1 MAVVIVTAADDL
13 VAELARRGF
22 EPLDEDGPDLIY
34 AGRLPGCPPGCT
46 RFHAPLT
53 TPRVVCPTC
62 GQVTSAR
69 ELGSL
74 GPGLTEQDE
83 RNRRGRLLWAAV
95 TYAGCGWPVFPTE
108 GKRPLAAAAPH
119 GLRSATT
126 DLTTARSWWQ
136 RWPDAGVA
144 IVTGAVSGLVV
155 VDVDGD
161 EGVAALK
168 ALEAEHGALPRTRL
182 AQTGGGGWHLLFAH
196 PGVEVRNS
204 AGRLGPGLDVRG
216 DGGYVIAPPSPHPSG
231 STYRWIRKREPLPA
245 PEWLLTS
252 MRPPAT
258 APRPHAVPAAS
269 VRASTP
275 WATAAL
281 RGEVE
286 AVAGAQPGTRN
297 ATLNAAGFRLGQ
309 LVGEGLLDEQDVVH
323 ALLDAATACG
333 LPDGEARR
341 TLLDRPGSPGA
352 VSAGQAH
359 PRRSAAA

>member
-13 VAELARRGF
+13 TAELARRGF

-53 TPRVVCPTC
+53 TPRLVCPTC
-62 GQVTSAR
+62 GRVVGAR

-74 GPGLTEQDE
+74 GPGLTEQDD
-83 RNRRGRLLWAAV
+83 RNRRGHLLWAAV
-95 TYAGCGWPVFPTE
+95 AYVGRGWPVFPTQ
-108 GKRPLAAAAPH
+108 GKRPLATAAPN
-119 GLRSATT
+119 GLHSATT
-126 DLTTARSWWQ
+126 DLATVRSWWR

-144 IVTGAVSGLVV
+144 IVTGAASRLVV

-161 EGVAALK
+161 HGVAALK
-168 ALEAEHGALPRTRL
+168 ALEAEHGPLPRTRL
-182 AQTGGGGWHLLFAH
+182 AQTGGAGWHLVFAH

-231 STYRWIRKREPLPA
+231 ATYRWVRKCEPLRP
-245 PEWLLTS
+245 PEWLLT
-252 MRPPAT
+252 MLRPPAPSPRSHGVPT
-258 APRPHAVPAAS
+258 AP

-286 AVAGAQPGTRN
+286 AVSGAQPGTRN

-309 LVGEGLLDEQDVVH
+309 LVGEGLLTEQDVVN
-323 ALLDAATACG
+323 ALLDAAGACG
-333 LPDGEARR
+333 LSDGEARR